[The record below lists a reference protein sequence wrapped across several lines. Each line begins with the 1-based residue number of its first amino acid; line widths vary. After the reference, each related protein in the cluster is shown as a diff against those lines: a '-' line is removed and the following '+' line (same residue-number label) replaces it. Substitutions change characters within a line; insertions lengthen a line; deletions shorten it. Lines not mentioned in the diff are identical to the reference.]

1 MSLTLFGGRLPCVNL
16 GGALTQMRGA
26 LGHGAFS
33 PIQAGSKRGLS
44 TSAFSKAATEF
55 GVVSGKPKIA
65 GLLMP
70 RRAKSRKASILRFFF
85 GNPYVPVLSIGV
97 ADIAVY
103 LGWKAA
109 ASHPRVMDFM
119 ERNFTA
125 SYRNLA
131 QGRFW
136 TLATATISHCDLWSA
151 ISSLNSIFTCGL
163 PLAQV
168 LGGPSVLSLYFGSS
182 ALSYASLIALDVRRA
197 RKAQGDKAVRKLA
210 AVDSD
215 MYLGG
220 NCAGT
225 SLLTAFALG
234 FPHSVIMANGYVRL
248 PVVIEALA
256 TWVYDFVNLGKEQ
269 QTGIPHSG
277 HFAGALCGA
286 LWYILFVKRRGK

>member
-16 GGALTQMRGA
+16 GGALTQMRGV

>member
-1 MSLTLFGGRLPCVNL
+1 MSLALFNGWHSCASAYGAVAQMCGMFGRSRI
-16 GGALTQMRGA
+16 T
-26 LGHGAFS
+26 
-33 PIQAGSKRGLS
+33 PIQQGFKRSLS
-44 TSAFSKAATEF
+44 TSAFSKAADL
-55 GVVSGKPKIA
+55 GGNHGKPKIA

-70 RRAKSRKASILRFFF
+70 RKAKSRRANLVRFFF
-85 GNPYVPVLSIGV
+85 GNPYVPVLSIGI

-103 LGWKAA
+103 LGWKF
-109 ASHPRVMDFM
+109 ASRHPRLMDFM
-119 ERNFTA
+119 ERNFTV

-136 TLATATISHCDLWSA
+136 TLATASISHCDLWSA

-168 LGGPSVLSLYFGSS
+168 IGGPSVLSLYFGSS

-197 RKAQGDKAVRKLA
+197 KKARSEKAIRKLTG
-210 AVDSD
+210 VDSD
-215 MYLGG
+215 LYLGG

-225 SLLTAFALG
+225 SLLTAYALG

-248 PVVIEALA
+248 PVVIEAIA

-277 HFAGALCGA
+277 HFTGALCGA
-286 LWYILFVKRRGK
+286 LWYFLFVKRRGK